1 MTNMNRACRQL
12 KARWRKSL
20 KYKKI
25 NQRVRS
31 KPIKSVMK
39 FLFMLLSILP
49 LLNQLS
55 KVALEIRDLLLQ
67 REDLLVGKNK
77 VVFLEVNYR
86 KIVKF
91 INLNGKNRIL
101 L

>member
-1 MTNMNRACRQL
+1 MNRACRQL